1 MGVNRISQNIKTVLN
16 HPTEELLEGETQMDW
31 ITIYITGEKGFKSEV
46 AKRLDHSELDYMPG
60 YIGNAA
66 ESTDHDM
73 YWVDKN
79 LAIRDFK
86 EAIGAKAIWKYRIR
100 VYRTL
105 EEFIASQNIENNSFT
120 DNDNALIQEMRKAP
134 FTRRA
139 S

>member
-1 MGVNRISQNIKTVLN
+1 
-16 HPTEELLEGETQMDW
+16 MDW
-31 ITIYITGEKGFKSEV
+31 ITIYITGEKGFKAEV

-60 YIGNAA
+60 YIGNTA

-73 YWVDKN
+73 YWIDKN

-86 EAIGAKAIWKYRIR
+86 EAIGAKTIWKYRIR

-120 DNDNALIQEMRKAP
+120 DSDNALIQEMRKVP
-134 FTRRA
+134 LVRRA